1 MDIDSELEARD
12 WLTFPEHGLGMFTA
26 GEVFHDDLGLR
37 PIRDRLAYYPRDV
50 WLYLLIAGWWRV
62 HPELNVVG
70 RTGSVGD
77 ELGSTLIGSRLVSD
91 LMRLCF
97 LMERQYAP
105 YSKWFGTAFSRLQC
119 GPDLSGTL
127 WTVVRAQTWPKRES
141 ALLAAYETLA
151 AMHNALEITDPVSI
165 EVEQLWNRP
174 FEVAWGDF
182 PGLLRAQIQD
192 PAVLTIAERWP
203 TGPVDQL
210 REMLWPPRNRHLL
223 LRLFDET

>member
-1 MDIDSELEARD
+1 MNLILLPRSHGDIEGGA
-12 WLTFPEHGLGMFTA
+12 WLAHIEQLGDP
-26 GEVFHDDLGLR
+26 DDVNRGRLG
-37 PIRDRLAYYPRDV
+37 
-50 WLYLLIAGWWRV
+50 G
-62 HPELNVVG
+62 
-70 RTGSVGD
+70 
-77 ELGSTLIGSRLVSD
+77 
-91 LMRLCF
+91 
-97 LMERQYAP
+97 
-105 YSKWFGTAFSRLQC
+105 
-119 GPDLSGTL
+119 GPDLSATL
-127 WTVVRAQTWPKRES
+127 WTVVRARTWPTRES
-141 ALLAAYETLA
+141 GLLAAYETLA

-210 REMLWPPRNRHLL
+210 REMLWPPRNRHVL